1 MALYTH
7 RVQAVM
13 TEEQHALL
21 LELSQKT
28 GQPISALVREAVE
41 KTYFEKKPLEERR
54 AALDR
59 LLALEAPVADWSEM
73 EAEIERGAVE

>member
-7 RVQAVM
+7 RVQAVL
-13 TEEQHALL
+13 TEEQYTLL

-28 GQPISALVREAVE
+28 GQPISALVREAVV
-41 KTYFEKKPLEERR
+41 KTYFEKKLLEVRQ
-54 AALDR
+54 AALER